1 MGYYI
6 NPHGVSKEAWL
17 IENGVHISETEARSV
32 FDEGSDLPVCLVDNG
47 IFTAA
52 AVAYDTRE
60 FQAFTLPD
68 DDRPKCWF
76 RVPREKLIEFYP
88 GAMS

>member
-6 NPHGVSKEAWL
+6 NPPVVSKETWL
-17 IENGVHISETEARSV
+17 IENGVHISETEAHAV
-32 FDEGSDLPVCLVDNG
+32 FDEGVDLPVCLVDNCM
-47 IFTAA
+47 FTAA
-52 AVAYDTRE
+52 AVAYDVRE
-60 FQAFTLPD
+60 FEAFSMPD
-68 DDRPKCWF
+68 DDRPKYWF